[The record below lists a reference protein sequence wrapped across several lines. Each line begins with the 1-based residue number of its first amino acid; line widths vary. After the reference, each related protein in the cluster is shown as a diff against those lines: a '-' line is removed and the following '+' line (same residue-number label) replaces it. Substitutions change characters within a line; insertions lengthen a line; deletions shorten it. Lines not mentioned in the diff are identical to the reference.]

1 MTNNQSIEQTVEFS
15 LEEKRFYELFVQ
27 EMIKIVKKYG
37 KDALDVIKKAA

>member
-1 MTNNQSIEQTVEFS
+1 MDNNQPIEQMVEIS